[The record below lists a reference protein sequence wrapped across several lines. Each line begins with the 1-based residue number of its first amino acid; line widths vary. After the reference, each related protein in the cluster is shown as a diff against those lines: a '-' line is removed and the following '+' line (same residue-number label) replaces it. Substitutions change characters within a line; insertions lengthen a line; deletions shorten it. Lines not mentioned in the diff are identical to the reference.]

1 MINDG
6 TFAKNYKEVINDFSS
21 WEQRE
26 YASKQVLLPENMG
39 EHLGIGETS
48 FCHEVYTILHNKDGH
63 GKKHT
68 IITIVKETKPSN
80 VITVLRQLPEENRL
94 KVSDITIDLSNSMGA
109 IAKAVVNPATLA
121 NEETK
126 VEGLTR
132 CKKQMLNRRDK

>member
-1 MINDG
+1 
-6 TFAKNYKEVINDFSS
+6 
-21 WEQRE
+21 
-26 YASKQVLLPENMG
+26 MG
-39 EHLGIGETS
+39 IDETS

-68 IITIVKETKPSN
+68 IITIVKETKPAN

-132 CKKQMLNRRDK
+132 CKKQMFNRRDK

>member
-1 MINDG
+1 MDNEAVTAKSLSHTYMINDG

-26 YASKQVLLPENMG
+26 HASKQVLLPENMG

-48 FCHEVYTILHNKDGH
+48 FCHEVYTILHNKDRH

-80 VITVLRQLPEENRL
+80 VIIVL
-94 KVSDITIDLSNSMGA
+94 
-109 IAKAVVNPATLA
+109 KAVARGKP
-121 NEETK
+121 TK
-126 VEGLTR
+126 GQR
-132 CKKQMLNRRDK
+132 